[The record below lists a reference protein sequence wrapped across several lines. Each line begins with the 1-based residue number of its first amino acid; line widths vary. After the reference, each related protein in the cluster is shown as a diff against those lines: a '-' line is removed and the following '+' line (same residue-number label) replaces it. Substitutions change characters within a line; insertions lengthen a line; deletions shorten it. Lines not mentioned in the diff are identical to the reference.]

1 MYRHLFKIISICLLI
16 SIFCLLTGHQAGAS
30 YNLKLGERLIA
41 AGDEGPDVALLQR
54 KLKELS
60 YYTGEI
66 DGLYGPNTANAVKNF
81 QRSKGITVDGI
92 IGSETLSYLS
102 QKTLLSRLSVDRD
115 EIILLARIIHGEAR
129 GENFKGK
136 VAVGAVV
143 LNRVSSNKFPN
154 SIREVI
160 LQEGQFS
167 CLNDGQAN
175 YYPLPGSIDAA
186 RAAIMGYDPTFNSLY
201 FYNPEVATRLKWI
214 SKRPI
219 TLRIGQHIFAR

>member
-16 SIFCLLTGHQAGAS
+16 SIFCLLTGQQAGAS
-30 YNLKLGERLIA
+30 YNFKLVERIIA
-41 AGDEGPDVALLQR
+41 VGDEGPDVALLQR

-60 YYTGEI
+60 YYKGDI
-66 DGLYGPNTANAVKNF
+66 DGLYGPNTVNAVKKF
-81 QRSKGITVDGI
+81 QMNKGIRVDGI

-102 QKTLLSRLSVDRD
+102 GKTLLSRLSVDRD

-129 GENFKGK
+129 GEDFKGK

-143 LNRVSSNKFPN
+143 LNRVKNYKFPN

-167 CLNDGQAN
+167 CLHDGQAN

-219 TLRIGQHIFAR
+219 TVRIGQHIFAR